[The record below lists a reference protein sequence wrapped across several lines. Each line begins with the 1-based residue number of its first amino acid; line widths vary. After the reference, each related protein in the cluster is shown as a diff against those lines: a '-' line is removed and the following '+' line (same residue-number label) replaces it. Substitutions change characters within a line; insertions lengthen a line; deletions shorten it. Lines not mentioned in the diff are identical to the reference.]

1 MFAAHATLCL
11 LTFQFP
17 SAVEQGTDMLWALA
31 TEDVER
37 AATGRAAL
45 DFASGQGLY
54 ALLGRGQGEAQ
65 RAEVL
70 LVAALSCTCT
80 SAHLA
85 LASSLAGGVPEVPRG
100 PAEDEAEGGQAE
112 VAGRVE
118 GEARGLL
125 REEVAEDAAWGF
137 GGREEEGRERKVRAK

>member
-1 MFAAHATLCL
+1 
-11 LTFQFP
+11 
-17 SAVEQGTDMLWALA
+17 MLWALA
-31 TEDVER
+31 PKDVAR
-37 AATGRAAL
+37 LATGRAAL
-45 DFASGQGLY
+45 DIASGQGLY

-100 PAEDEAEGGQAE
+100 PFGNWVCPGITAQQLRAPMAAEP
-112 VAGRVE
+112 
-118 GEARGLL
+118 ARP
-125 REEVAEDAAWGF
+125 
-137 GGREEEGRERKVRAK
+137 RAPETWA